1 MCDVTHSQSILSSI
15 GIQQS
20 LDGWL
25 VHTCDMTHEFMCLTW
40 LFRVC
45 DIICV
50 TRRIHVCDIT
60 RSCVRQDDMCDVT
73 HSHVWRVEFVCVI
86 WCTHMFHMTHLHVRH
101 DSFIQPIHVCDMTHS
116 CVWHDSFIC
125 VTWRTHLCDM
135 THSCVWHDSF
145 MCVPWLIHMTHSC
158 VWHDALICVTQRIYT
173 CDLTHAQSVVSTI
186 GMQQSFGGFRPTLQH
201 VPPSGLAASMS
212 V

>member
-60 RSCVRQDDMCDVT
+60 RSCVRQEDMCDVT

-125 VTWRTHLCDM
+125 VTWRTHLRDT
-135 THSCVWHDSF
+135 THLHVWLDSCSECGIDHRNAAVVWRFSSYLATRPPF
-145 MCVPWLIHMTHSC
+145 RFGCVNVC
-158 VWHDALICVTQRIYT
+158 
-173 CDLTHAQSVVSTI
+173 I
-186 GMQQSFGGFRPTLQH
+186 GM
-201 VPPSGLAASMS
+201 
-212 V
+212 